1 MLIPGLSRRAARVQ
15 GPIRRD
21 NAGKTRPC
29 AAPHTGR
36 QPARSDGPP
45 VRVQDINEGS
55 HESRPASRA
64 ENGAEV
70 TAPTDEHPAAHAD
83 AAPPPHG
90 LGPLG
95 LGLVRTII
103 QEPPPHAVAA
113 RPAERA
119 VRLGVVR
126 PVVAEPR
133 AVGVAIGLAD
143 GLGRFQEHGGGRR
156 AAAVVGPLGKSIVPR
171 GGASFWIARV
181 LGLHGRAARALG
193 RGRGLA
199 AAAAEVESGR
209 G

>member
-1 MLIPGLSRRAARVQ
+1 MMLIPGLSCRAGRVR

-70 TAPTDEHPAAHAD
+70 TATTDEHPAAHAD

-95 LGLVRTII
+95 LGLVRPEFA
-103 QEPPPHAVAA
+103 EPPAHAVAA
-113 RPAERA
+113 RLAERA
-119 VRLGVVR
+119 VGIGVVR
-126 PVVAEPR
+126 TLVKEPR
-133 AVGVAIGLAD
+133 AVGVAVGLAD
-143 GLGRFQEHGGGRR
+143 GLDRVEVDGGGRR
-156 AAAVVGPLGKSIVPR
+156 AAAVVGPLGK
-171 GGASFWIARV
+171 
-181 LGLHGRAARALG
+181 
-193 RGRGLA
+193 
-199 AAAAEVESGR
+199 
-209 G
+209 